1 VMSRSPY
8 NRINELPDDAQ
19 PERRESAASFE
30 RFSSVG
36 AATLRDDGIK
46 ERLLAAR
53 EENRRLE

>member
-1 VMSRSPY
+1 MSRLPR
-8 NRINELPDDAQ
+8 NRINELPDNAQ
-19 PERRESAASFE
+19 PERRDSAASFK

-36 AATLRDDGIK
+36 AITLRDDGIE